1 MGKIAIE
8 GMRFYAFH
16 GFYEEEQ
23 SVGNEYKV
31 DIYVTTDFSKAAQSD
46 NLEGTVNYETIY
58 RIVKIEMQKKTK
70 LLEALAQRIIDRIKH
85 VFDTIESITIRLSK
99 LNPPISGDIDSVW
112 IELSEDY
119 QVKCGICSSKFLSH
133 LPDDGWTKHGLV
145 LPETKAT
152 LIRNHG
158 KHICKKCLT
167 PHFIQMPKA
176 EEEDE
181 EEG

>member
-23 SVGNEYKV
+23 VVGNEYQV
-31 DIYVTTDFSKAAQSD
+31 DIYLDTNFSKAAEGD

-58 RIVKIEMQKKTK
+58 RIVKMEMQKKSK
-70 LLEALAQRIIDRIKH
+70 LLEALAQRILDRIKH
-85 VFDTIESITIRLSK
+85 VFDTIENITIRLSK
-99 LNPPISGDIDSVW
+99 LNPPISGDIQRVW
-112 IELSEDY
+112 VELTENY
-119 QVKCGICSSKFLSH
+119 QVKCGVCGSTFLSH

-152 LIRNHG
+152 LTRNHG
-158 KHICKKCLT
+158 KNICKKCLT
-167 PHFIQMPKA
+167 PHFIQMPK
-176 EEEDE
+176 EEKDEDE
-181 EEG
+181 A